1 MRYHKNSRK
10 KLNNKGFSLVEVLV
24 VVAMSIILAS
34 LVVVIMTNSSTFFR
48 KQSTQ
53 IDLSNESQIVTS
65 QLNEAFME
73 ATAYE
78 YTDMGGGSFQI
89 VLYDATAKN
98 MKRTLYYDKANTTLY
113 LAGGTAEPVNSEGF
127 ALSHYVTNCII
138 EIDEVSKVY
147 EIQPDGSKV
156 LSTYSNPLM
165 INVVAMFEHVNEK
178 KTLELS
184 IRVRNTLEKIE
195 IDTTEYEM
203 K

>member
-24 VVAMSIILAS
+24 VVAMSSILAS

-147 EIQPDGSKV
+147 DSSHV

-165 INVVAMFEHVNEK
+165 INVDALFEHVNEK

-184 IRVRNTLEKIE
+184 IRVRNTLEKIK